1 METAPRET
9 SPKGDQREAAI
20 RHPGTHYFDTTVPG
34 RGLSIDRGKFFPA
47 KPKDFSASFVSPCER
62 PEISWHNG

>member
-1 METAPRET
+1 VLAHL
-9 SPKGDQREAAI
+9 SGV
-20 RHPGTHYFDTTVPG
+20 DTRISG
-34 RGLSIDRGKFFPA
+34 GLEVVAEKFLPT